1 MESDQTSET
10 VIRCGVMNKRSRG
23 SWSATASYKRQLHR
37 SKLSSTSQ
45 TDKAISTR
53 YKANFI
59 VLFLAVLTQLLS
71 TYLFLQLHLTEV
83 KLLTCPTYIP
93 PEYHLLGLPREFV
106 YYLPLRL
113 LFYCQMVRLV
123 FLERPCSVI
132 AWCHSHILKLILVW

>member
-1 MESDQTSET
+1 MGAS
-10 VIRCGVMNKRSRG
+10 
-23 SWSATASYKRQLHR
+23 ASYKRLVHQ

-45 TDKAISTR
+45 IDKAISTR

-93 PEYHLLGLPREFV
+93 PEYHLLGLPRDFV
-106 YYLPLRL
+106 YYLPLRFVIL
-113 LFYCQMVRLV
+113 LSDGQISFLGAFLFSYWMVSQTDIEV
-123 FLERPCSVI
+123 NFVEVTI
-132 AWCHSHILKLILVW
+132 T